1 MAVASV
7 MHLGFDRP
15 IFPLGGNRMKRVV
28 VSVAVLGALLQ
39 SQGAFAKTLED
50 VLKEKG
56 VITEEDYKEVTKV
69 KPLNYQLG
77 KGFTF
82 TSQDEKFQLNFGGR
96 LQFRYTFN
104 DYDLNSASKSDT
116 SQFDAKRIRLI
127 AQGYAYSKDLTFKLE
142 FDPRAYAS
150 DTKKGLIETYLNYR
164 LIDEVQIKV
173 GQMKTPFTRQEL
185 TSDGALQFV
194 DRSIVVDAFK
204 PTYDIGA
211 MLNGKIANGLAY
223 YYAGVFGG
231 GGQTSTR
238 NTNDNMFVAR
248 AVVNPLGDMTSYEA
262 DLDGSAKPLLSIGGN
277 YFRNTL
283 NKTTTT
289 SGSTTTNTLDNTLSN
304 YATSSGWLG
313 KGLATI
319 SPTGTTI
326 DKIDVDSYGADL
338 AFKWMGLSLQGEYLL
353 GQAESQSSNKLLRA
367 QGFYAQA
374 GYMIIPKKLEAA
386 FRYSYLDPN
395 RDVKNDHVI
404 ETIGAV
410 SYYFDKNNLKLQGDV
425 GNIHTQTS
433 TKPTD
438 DMQYRVQVQLIF

>member
-1 MAVASV
+1 
-7 MHLGFDRP
+7 
-15 IFPLGGNRMKRVV
+15 MKRLV

-56 VITEEDYKEVTKV
+56 VITEEDYKEVTAAT
-69 KPLNYQLG
+69 PFDYQLG

-82 TSQDEKFQLNFGGR
+82 TSKNEKFQLTLGGR

-104 DYDLNSASKSDT
+104 DYDELQKKLDT

-127 AQGYAYSKDLTFKLE
+127 AQGYAYSKDLTYKLE

-164 LIDEVQIKV
+164 LIDEAQLKV
-173 GQMKTPFTRQEL
+173 GQTKIPFTRQEL

-204 PTYDIGA
+204 PSYDIGA
-211 MLNGKIANGLAY
+211 MLHGKIANGLAY
-223 YYAGVFGG
+223 YYTGVFGG
-231 GGQTSTR
+231 AGQTSTR
-238 NTNDNMFVAR
+238 STNDNLFVAR
-248 AVVNPLGDMTSYEA
+248 AVVNPLGDMTNYEA
-262 DLDGSAKPLLSIGGN
+262 DLDGSAKPLLSIGAN
-277 YFRNTL
+277 YFMNTL
-283 NKTTTT
+283 NKSAGT
-289 SGSTTTNTLDNTLSN
+289 TLDNTMSN

-313 KGLATI
+313 KGLAKI
-319 SPTGTTI
+319 SPTGTKI
-326 DKIDVDSYGADL
+326 DKIDVESYGADL

-353 GQAESQSSNKLLRA
+353 GEAEAQSNNKLLRA

-386 FRYSYLDPN
+386 FRYSYFDPN
-395 RDVKNDHVI
+395 RDAANDHII

-410 SYYFDKNNLKLQGDV
+410 SYYFDKNNLKIQGDV